1 MAKVDRKCIHEVL
14 RMLEP
19 NDIRGPND
27 FYGFNILKDTLE
39 TLSREEHPLWYI
51 SFKIDEAL
59 KDIYIPINEKW
70 EVKEKIILINN
81 LLEISIHL

>member
-14 RMLEP
+14 GMLEP
-19 NDIRGPND
+19 NDIKGPND
-27 FYGFNILKDTLE
+27 FYGFNILKNTLE
-39 TLSREEHPLWYI
+39 TLSQEEHPLWYI
-51 SFKIDEAL
+51 NFKIDEAL